1 MTTTFNSPSAP
12 DTDLL
17 RSLPSYRT
25 EVKAEWIDSNQHMA
39 VPYYHVIMN
48 EAAWHAAEC
57 WDFGVD
63 YRMRT
68 QRTSFIVEMHLYY
81 HRELM
86 LGDPVSATVRIVG
99 IDDKRMHMYYEVW
112 NERDNY
118 LAATGEGLGISVDMT
133 TRRVMPFEAELQ
145 QRLNNAFEAHRRIDP
160 QPQTSVLRIGPAGLV
175 RATLP

>member
-1 MTTTFNSPSAP
+1 
-12 DTDLL
+12 
-17 RSLPSYRT
+17 
-25 EVKAEWIDSNQHMA
+25 
-39 VPYYHVIMN
+39 
-48 EAAWHAAEC
+48 
-57 WDFGVD
+57 
-63 YRMRT
+63 
-68 QRTSFIVEMHLYY
+68 MHLYY